1 MSHSVQLR
9 ACAAAVSGAMGPG
22 GGGGGGEGGML
33 YSNAF
38 NDTENAKDVL
48 KIGASGCKAICGA
61 LERNTIV
68 TEWWHIRALTVP
80 CCV

>member
-1 MSHSVQLR
+1 VQLR
-9 ACAAAVSGAMGPG
+9 ACAAAVSGGRWVVG
-22 GGGGGGEGGML
+22 VGGGML

-38 NDTENAKDVL
+38 NDTENAKGYL

-68 TEWWHIRALTVP
+68 TEWRHISALTVP

>member
-1 MSHSVQLR
+1 MCSCARVLR
-9 ACAAAVSGAMGPG
+9 LFPG
-22 GGGGGGEGGML
+22 GDGWWVGVGGGML

-38 NDTENAKDVL
+38 NDTENAKDDL

-68 TEWWHIRALTVP
+68 TEWLHQSALTVP